1 MFGAV
6 RCNPVYAARLTFLT
20 TREGNRLST
29 GQAHAA
35 LAAALLRQLHVML
48 TRRVPWDAAIASG
61 AAMPD
66 DAQVVMAVA

>member
-20 TREGNRLST
+20 TREENRLST

-35 LAAALLRQLHVML
+35 LAAALLRQLHVVVA
-48 TRRVPWDAAIASG
+48 RRVPWDPAIASG
-61 AAMPD
+61 AETPA

>member
-6 RCNPVYAARLTFLT
+6 RCTRVSAARLAFLT
-20 TREGNRLST
+20 TRQASRLST

-35 LAAALLRQLHVML
+35 LAAARLRQLHVVV

-61 AAMPD
+61 ATMPA
-66 DAQVVMAVA
+66 DAPVVMAVA